1 MKFDFKYQYA
11 TDVPKGGNQY
21 LIGGSLDA
29 DTIVDA
35 KYIRSNIAPG
45 NPYVEALPRFL
56 TPEQLVVANN
66 RAIPLPTDEQI
77 AAMDKYDKEEAVEQ
91 LSDIRF
97 PLSFH
102 GDFERE
108 FHNAIVTSYR
118 RRKLIYDE
126 GIDVHYV
133 MGNQDQI
140 MHHKMTARNMS
151 DSIEGI
157 SMLGTAGC
165 GKTSCV
171 NMTLSHYPQVIMH
184 HPSSDYHFPQ
194 IVYLVVVCPHESSFK
209 NIYDAIAAQ
218 IDLALGNIN
227 PVYQAKMAK
236 KKMIGDKVAYCAQLI
251 DLFGIGMIIFDE
263 IQQMSRHSTS
273 SSSVTSLLTL
283 ENNTN
288 VAMSVIGTD
297 DAFYDLFSE
306 RHTARRFSTYIN
318 ANGYCNDRELFDLF
332 MANLFSYSW
341 TDIPIDISQEAL
353 DASYEITGGRLGTM
367 VKLAKYVQLDAINAG
382 SGVQMI
388 NADFIR
394 NTAKN
399 RHVDVF
405 KEARAKEKYKDAKTE
420 KAIQANF
427 PLLNS
432 VEQNEKQDETKKRM
446 SEASKD
452 SRNIQLI
459 EMKRNVVK
467 KLSDK
472 YTAAKVEKVFN
483 DIVMLPENASITE
496 DEAVTAVQQ
505 RLEHND
511 AKAAAKQEG
520 KKRRPDS
527 DAMQDEILATRD
539 NIGSILGKADA

>member
-21 LIGGSLDA
+21 LIGSSLDA

-157 SMLGTAGC
+157 SMLGTSGC

-184 HPSSDYHFPQ
+184 HPSTDY
-194 IVYLVVVCPHESSFK
+194 SFLRLS
-209 NIYDAIAAQ
+209 I
-218 IDLALGNIN
+218 
-227 PVYQAKMAK
+227 
-236 KKMIGDKVAYCAQLI
+236 
-251 DLFGIGMIIFDE
+251 
-263 IQQMSRHSTS
+263 
-273 SSSVTSLLTL
+273 SLLSALTNRVSRTSMMRLLRRSTWRSATSTL
-283 ENNTN
+283 
-288 VAMSVIGTD
+288 
-297 DAFYDLFSE
+297 
-306 RHTARRFSTYIN
+306 
-318 ANGYCNDRELFDLF
+318 
-332 MANLFSYSW
+332 
-341 TDIPIDISQEAL
+341 
-353 DASYEITGGRLGTM
+353 
-367 VKLAKYVQLDAINAG
+367 
-382 SGVQMI
+382 
-388 NADFIR
+388 FIR
-394 NTAKN
+394 
-399 RHVDVF
+399 
-405 KEARAKEKYKDAKTE
+405 
-420 KAIQANF
+420 
-427 PLLNS
+427 
-432 VEQNEKQDETKKRM
+432 
-446 SEASKD
+446 
-452 SRNIQLI
+452 
-459 EMKRNVVK
+459 
-467 KLSDK
+467 
-472 YTAAKVEKVFN
+472 
-483 DIVMLPENASITE
+483 
-496 DEAVTAVQQ
+496 Q
-505 RLEHND
+505 RWP
-511 AKAAAKQEG
+511 
-520 KKRRPDS
+520 RR
-527 DAMQDEILATRD
+527 R
-539 NIGSILGKADA
+539 